1 MISSTC
7 QSCSRYSWLKTRSLQ
22 SFLCLK
28 NWLLWLLPCNK
39 VNRKAVYEERTSRLW
54 FLRSF
59 SVGSKMMEV
68 CSKACC
74 ALWLA
79 ANWTL
84 LKLWWRGGHWTNCD
98 PSQITPPPSETNRQG
113 SSFSTHWF
121 SSTAQTCFTLYI
133 TIYLCDR
140 EGASRYYYYYWMKI
154 VFLFLIRSLH
164 FLLKSTKISHETKI
178 STIVV
183 PFPSYPVLMKHSL
196 R

>member
-28 NWLLWLLPCNK
+28 NGLLWLLPCNK

-74 ALWLA
+74 GLWLA

-98 PSQITPPPSETNRQG
+98 PSQITPPPSETQQAG
-113 SSFSTHWF
+113 ELLLQHTDSAPLPKHALPFIL
-121 SSTAQTCFTLYI
+121 QYI
-133 TIYLCDR
+133 CVIER
-140 EGASRYYYYYWMKI
+140 ERPDIIIIGWK
-154 VFLFLIRSLH
+154 
-164 FLLKSTKISHETKI
+164 
-178 STIVV
+178 
-183 PFPSYPVLMKHSL
+183 
-196 R
+196 